1 MTQRRQSAPHRRLA
15 SSGFTLIE
23 LMVAITI
30 SIFLLAGMVILLQ
43 NVRSTYN
50 TENSLAT
57 LEDNERLTMMLMT
70 NVIQSAGY
78 FPQPMIN
85 TAASSM
91 PASTNFPNDQGSP
104 AMLGGTNAQGATI
117 VVRFAADSTTPA
129 LMNCMGQSET
139 GAAIDWENSFYI
151 DPSGNL
157 DCQVTD
163 GLTNVASPPVTI
175 ATGLTTNTNATTNPA
190 GMTIFY
196 GVSTGTAVA
205 PTCMDT
211 YKSAAQMSS
220 TDWANVCAVKVT
232 LTFLNPVPPPDGS
245 DPTISFT
252 RVIAVMNMVGA
263 ST

>member
-1 MTQRRQSAPHRRLA
+1 MTSRRQPALNRRLA
-15 SSGFTLIE
+15 ASGFTLVE

-43 NVRSTYN
+43 NVRATYK
-50 TENSLAT
+50 TQNSLAT

-70 NVIQSAGY
+70 NVIQSAGF

-91 PASTNFPNDQGSP
+91 PASTNFPNDNGSP
-104 AMLGGTNAQGATI
+104 SMLGGSNAQGDTI
-117 VVRFAADSTTPA
+117 VVRFAADSTSPT

-139 GAAIDWENSFYI
+139 GAAIDWENTFYI
-151 DPSGNL
+151 DPTGNL
-157 DCQVTD
+157 ECQVTN
-163 GLTNVASPPVTI
+163 GLTNAASPPVTI
-175 ATGLTTNTNATTNPA
+175 ATGLTTNTNANTNPA
-190 GMTIFY
+190 GMVILY

-205 PTCMDT
+205 PTCVDT
-211 YKSAAQMSS
+211 YKSAAQMTSA
-220 TDWANVCAVKVT
+220 DWPNVCAVKVT

-245 DPTISFT
+245 KPTISFT